1 MTHATSDNSTAL
13 RNPPRRG
20 ETRSALMA
28 SALEL
33 VARESNFSALSLRR
47 IARHA
52 GVVPTAFYRHF
63 QDMDA
68 LGIALVEDTFTELR
82 RMLNDAR
89 LPERHIQGLTRYS
102 VQLFA
107 YHVRQHRLLFQFLI
121 KERYAGSPAMRCA
134 IRDHI
139 NILIRALM
147 HDLTQFHNFA
157 HINREDLNM
166 IAELVVNTIISAAER
181 ILDVTPNDSA
191 DEAVIQRA
199 EKQLRLIFLGV
210 GKWES
215 QPAEPGS

>member
-1 MTHATSDNSTAL
+1 MTHTTSDNPTTL
-13 RNPPRRG
+13 RSPPRRG
-20 ETRSALMA
+20 ETRSALMI

-47 IARHA
+47 ITRHA

-147 HDLTQFHNFA
+147 HDLTQFDNFA
-157 HINREDLNM
+157 HINHEDLNM
-166 IAELVVNTIISAAER
+166 MAELVVNTIISAAER

-215 QPAEPGS
+215 QPSEN